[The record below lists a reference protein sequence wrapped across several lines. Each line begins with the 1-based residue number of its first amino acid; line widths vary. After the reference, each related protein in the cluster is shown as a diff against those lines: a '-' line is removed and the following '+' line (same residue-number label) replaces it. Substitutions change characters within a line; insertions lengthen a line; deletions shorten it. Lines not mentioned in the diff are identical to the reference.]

1 MCKSDYHES
10 ARNCAELTDISIYSL
25 GKNSR
30 NSPFSVIE
38 LYEGKV
44 AEIRDFRDF

>member
-10 ARNCAELTDISIYSL
+10 AWNCAELTDISDIFI
-25 GKNSR
+25 GKNPR
-30 NSPFSVIE
+30 NSPFFVVE

>member
-1 MCKSDYHES
+1 MCKSDYHKS
-10 ARNCAELTDISIYSL
+10 ACNCAELTDISDIFI
-25 GKNSR
+25 GKKSQK
-30 NSPFSVIE
+30 SPFSVVE

>member
-10 ARNCAELTDISIYSL
+10 AWNCAELTDISDIFI
-25 GKNSR
+25 GKKSQK
-30 NSPFSVIE
+30 FSFFVIE
-38 LYEGKV
+38 LYEGKF